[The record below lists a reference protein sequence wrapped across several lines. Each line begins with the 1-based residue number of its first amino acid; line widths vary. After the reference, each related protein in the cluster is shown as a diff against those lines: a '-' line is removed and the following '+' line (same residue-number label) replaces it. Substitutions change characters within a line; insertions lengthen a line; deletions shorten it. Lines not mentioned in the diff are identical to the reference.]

1 MSIIRVHIFSIFISA
16 GESLGTVFL
25 IAAGESLGTVFLIAA
40 GEPLNTLFLIA
51 AGESLGTLFSVFP
64 PVVFLAAEGLGNAV
78 HRLAE
83 GNGYLL
89 VLATVLVLPR
99 GDQEQPV
106 CGT

>member
-1 MSIIRVHIFSIFISA
+1 MFVCRVPIFSIFISA
-16 GESLGTVFL
+16 GESLN
-25 IAAGESLGTVFLIAA
+25 TVFLIAA
-40 GEPLNTLFLIA
+40 GEPLNTVFFIAAGEPLGTVFLIA

-83 GNGYLL
+83 GYGYLL

>member
-16 GESLGTVFL
+16 GEPLNTVFL

-40 GEPLNTLFLIA
+40 GEP
-51 AGESLGTLFSVFP
+51 LGTLFSVFP

-83 GNGYLL
+83 GNGDLL

-99 GDQEQPV
+99 GDQEQPI

>member
-1 MSIIRVHIFSIFISA
+1 MFVCRVHIFSIFISA
-16 GESLGTVFL
+16 GEPLN
-25 IAAGESLGTVFLIAA
+25 TVFLIAA
-40 GEPLNTLFLIA
+40 GEPLNTVFLIA
-51 AGESLGTLFSVFP
+51 AGEPLNTVFLIAAGEPLNTLFSVFP

-89 VLATVLVLPR
+89 ILATVLVLPR